1 MGKAS
6 TYLRFNPDTRE
17 IELEGSEEF
26 VKTYFDKLQQM
37 LPQSPS
43 EVEKEPETAAPLPM
57 KKVRVKKQATIETP
71 IPQKVLKVASK
82 KATVKKPKKVSQI
95 DQVVGLIQESETGI
109 TTTDLQDKAGMTKKQ
124 IHAITSR
131 AVGLGRIKTTKR
143 GVYVPV

>member
-43 EVEKEPETAAPLPM
+43 EVGKRLEATTILS
-57 KKVRVKKQATIETP
+57 VKKATAKRKAKVEAP
-71 IPQKVLKVASK
+71 VPQKVVKVASN
-82 KATVKKPKKVSQI
+82 KAVPKKPKKVSQI
-95 DQVVGLIQESETGI
+95 DKVVDLVQESETGMTI
-109 TTTDLQDKAGMTKKQ
+109 ADLQDKTGMTKKQ

-131 AVGLGRIKTTKR
+131 AARLGRIKTTKR